1 MSGVAVAGLLGI
13 GVIGIL
19 GEAIILIKPQP
30 EGSMLN
36 QQIIKQSS
44 SDLER
49 ILASRRL
56 TIR

>member
-13 GVIGIL
+13 GVIDVL

-44 SDLER
+44 SDLAR
-49 ILASRRL
+49 ILASK
-56 TIR
+56 